1 MSGTELI
8 LARFISINFHCSN
21 SSLPSRNKKANIVN
35 FISQGNDKMSL
46 SLNVDS
52 NGYLEIRNDAGKIK
66 ERLRPKVNTRN
77 WYWVE
82 ISQVY
87 KEGKKKVG
95 SNKIN
100 TYIDNPN

>member
-1 MSGTELI
+1 
-8 LARFISINFHCSN
+8 
-21 SSLPSRNKKANIVN
+21 
-35 FISQGNDKMSL
+35 MSL

-66 ERLRPKVNTRN
+66 ERLRPKVNTKN

-100 TYIDNPN
+100 TYIDHPN